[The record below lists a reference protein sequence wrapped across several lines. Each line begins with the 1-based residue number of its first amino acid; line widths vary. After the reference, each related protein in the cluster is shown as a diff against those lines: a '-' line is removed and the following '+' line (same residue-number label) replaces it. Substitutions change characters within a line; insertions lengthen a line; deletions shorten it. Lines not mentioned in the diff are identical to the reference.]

1 VEVRLVLA
9 IAVVLGLA
17 PAAHA
22 ARWERVGSSV
32 AGVATD
38 GARYAVW
45 ARDRHTVI
53 VDGRARLTVGVRP
66 VCGYV
71 MAIVAGSGKAAL
83 LCNGNG
89 YTEARRVVVMD
100 LATGAHRRVPELV
113 LGAETMQTVTAVGRR
128 WLTVEGA
135 SGTSAWRF
143 WVNARTGRKATVRGR
158 RRHPDLDAPVL
169 GRPLC
174 APLQRPL
181 AVPFEGLATW
191 PRLGDVA
198 HTGGW
203 LVFRRTAAG
212 GSDLVAWRCGAPVPR
227 VLAHCPCSDVQ
238 AAGGVV
244 TWRRHRRVHV
254 VRLAGL
260 RRTSAR
266 LPGRVTAVRHT
277 RRWLYRAS
285 ARRVYRA
292 ATASTSRSASVSS
305 L

>member
-1 VEVRLVLA
+1 MLV
-9 IAVVLGLA
+9 IAVVLVLA
-17 PAAHA
+17 PTAHA
-22 ARWERVGSSV
+22 ARWERVGSTV
-32 AGVATD
+32 TGVATD
-38 GARYAVW
+38 GSRYAVW

-53 VDGRARLTVGVRP
+53 VDDGRARLTVGVRP

-83 LCNGNG
+83 LCNSNG
-89 YTEARRVVVMD
+89 YTEARRVVMMD
-100 LATGAHRRVPELV
+100 LATGAQHRVPDLV

-135 SGTSAWRF
+135 SGGSAWRF

-158 RRHPDLDAPVL
+158 RLRPDLDAAVL
-169 GRPLC
+169 ARPLC

-181 AVPFEGLATW
+181 AVPFEGLTTW

-198 HTGGW
+198 HTGDW
-203 LVFRRTAAG
+203 LVFRRAAPG
-212 GSDLVAWRCGAPVPR
+212 GSDLVAWRCGRPAAL
-227 VLAHCPCSDVQ
+227 VLAHCPCADVQ
-238 AAGGVV
+238 AAGRVV
-244 TWRRHRRVHV
+244 TWRRHRRLHV
-254 VRLAGL
+254 VQLHGL

-266 LPGRVTAVRHT
+266 LPRRVAAVRHT
-277 RRWLYRAS
+277 RGWLYRAS
-285 ARRVYRA
+285 ATRVYRA